1 MNEKERYYYRKEN
14 GICVRCGKNPARP
27 NRTRCEKCA
36 EIETTRVKE
45 DRAALIKMGICPRCR
60 KNPIVGYERMC
71 EECRKKFYE
80 YKNTHG
86 IPNIKSA
93 YQVRKESGICVNC
106 GTRKAVK
113 GKTQC
118 ATCAKKNALRMRN
131 RTKIKNGFDLDRSER
146 ISYGLCYFCGKPAIL
161 GYKVCEE
168 HRKMCERNSRTR
180 NAINARRKLIKEGE
194 LY

>member
-71 EECRKKFYE
+71 EECRKKFND
-80 YKNTHG
+80 YKNTHV
-86 IPNIKSA
+86 IPHIKSA
-93 YQVRKESGICVNC
+93 YRVRKESGVCVNC
-106 GTRKAVK
+106 GVRKAVE

-118 ATCAKKNALRMRN
+118 IACAKKKALKEYN
-131 RTKIKNGFDLDRSER
+131 RRKEKNGFRIERSER
-146 ISYGLCYFCGKPAIL
+146 NSYGLCYFCGDPVVP
-161 GYKVCEE
+161 GYKVCEK
-168 HRKMCERNSRTR
+168 HHKMCEQNARTENAR
-180 NAINARRKLIKEGE
+180 NARKKLIKEGE